1 MHGVCCTVYLPD
13 AAREKAH
20 DAMRQVGRRGEEM
33 STLRAQSITW
43 ASENKARRAEVASLR
58 RELDELKREHGAVVS
73 SATMWE
79 ERSNKLQDELKLKA
93 GPCVQRA
100 FARTAHAASHRSRGP
115 PASSGLPPRPRGK
128 SPRRLKARRGCG
140 NTPMPTRR
148 RECCCAF
155 DHAGRACN
163 HVEALGREGRCR
175 RLCGGG
181 RGSAHVEGGGG
192 EGEPRVAP

>member
-93 GPCVQRA
+93 ELATMWKRSAEKAGAGDMEERFCS
-100 FARTAHAASHRSRGP
+100 AA
-115 PASSGLPPRPRGK
+115 L
-128 SPRRLKARRGCG
+128 
-140 NTPMPTRR
+140 
-148 RECCCAF
+148 
-155 DHAGRACN
+155 DIIGRAVFDYDFESATAESPLVRAVYRCL
-163 HVEALGREGRCR
+163 VEAEHRTT
-175 RLCGGG
+175 
-181 RGSAHVEGGGG
+181 AFI
-192 EGEPRVAP
+192 PY

>member
-20 DAMRQVGRRGEEM
+20 HAMRQVGRRGEEM

-58 RELDELKREHGAVVS
+58 RELDELKREHGAVGS

-100 FARTAHAASHRSRGP
+100 FARTACAASHRSRGP
-115 PASSGLPPRPRGK
+115 PASGATTAPEREEPSLLEGK
-128 SPRRLKARRGCG
+128 ERLRQHSNAY
-140 NTPMPTRR
+140 PT
-148 RECCCAF
+148 
-155 DHAGRACN
+155 
-163 HVEALGREGRCR
+163 
-175 RLCGGG
+175 
-181 RGSAHVEGGGG
+181 S
-192 EGEPRVAP
+192 